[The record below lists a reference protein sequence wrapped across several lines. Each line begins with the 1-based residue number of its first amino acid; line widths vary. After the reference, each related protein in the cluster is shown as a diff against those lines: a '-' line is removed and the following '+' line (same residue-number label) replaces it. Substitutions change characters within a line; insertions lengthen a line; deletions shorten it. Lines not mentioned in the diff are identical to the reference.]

1 MTLSQRVTLATA
13 MATTLFLASAA
24 QLGAWEPNDDD
35 LDKAIAS
42 ANFTAYFENATAWL
56 NEQAPA
62 QADQA
67 AWLELLEKP
76 VFRSV
81 LDQRQLIAKCGLDQL
96 AAFAQADSASS
107 PKKFLRWLLKNTAA
121 MDLHIGRR
129 CAAGL
134 GGPRAQ

>member
-1 MTLSQRVTLATA
+1 MP
-13 MATTLFLASAA
+13 A
-24 QLGAWEPNDDD
+24 QLGAWEPSDDD

-56 NEQAPA
+56 NEQAPV
-62 QADQA
+62 QADQS
-67 AWLELLEKP
+67 AWLELLGKP

-121 MDLHIGRR
+121 MDLYIGRR